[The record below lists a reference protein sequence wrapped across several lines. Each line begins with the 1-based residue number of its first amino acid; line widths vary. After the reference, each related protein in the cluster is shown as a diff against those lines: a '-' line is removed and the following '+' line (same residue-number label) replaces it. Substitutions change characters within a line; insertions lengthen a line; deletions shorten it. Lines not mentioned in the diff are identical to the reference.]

1 MTAPAPSTT
10 ALAPRAE
17 VRSIVGHVRLSLPR
31 AGKIR
36 LGIRTDRGYPKE
48 VDYFVLDADLPG
60 RAEIVRLYGAQPKRL
75 LVTLVSSDP
84 EEVFPHALKA
94 YGKGL
99 GLLCRG
105 DGRTALRARVEQR
118 TDRDGKAHQVI
129 VRDQA
134 GRPLTEERACPCDW
148 LKAKKCRAL
157 GNLVVVLPE
166 VGLGVYQLDTS
177 SWWSMQNVRSDLA
190 FLNSMLAARGGVR
203 GMLLWLERVPK
214 TTHGS
219 GREETHYPLRLSL
232 PTPEEYA
239 ARAAGVGKF
248 IARYQSVL
256 GSAPALDA
264 GPSPSAAPYGSPPE
278 EDLHRDED
286 LVDPAAAEA
295 SAPDVGDGG
304 GDDEPDADVDP
315 DEAVGGAPIEPQP
328 ELADEPLDDEDRAAL
343 TDAWGR
349 LESAVIAAR
358 INASAPSPKHAA
370 AKFAADQ
377 CRFDIAEFGR
387 SLKSG
392 KVSKARAREVVALL
406 ARAASAANGSPSEP
420 VAAPAPKPAPV
431 EAPKA
436 TTAPAAAADPYRP
449 TSGMTPDQ
457 VKAFDKH
464 LDDIGL

>member
-36 LGIRTDRGYPKE
+36 LGIRTEKGYPKE
-48 VDYFVLDADLPG
+48 VDYFVLDSDLPG
-60 RAEIVRLYGAQPKRL
+60 RAEIVRLYGEKPKRL

-118 TDRDGKAHQVI
+118 EGRDDEKRQVI

-134 GRPLTEERACPCDW
+134 GRPVTEERACPCEW
-148 LKAKKCRAL
+148 LKSKKCRAL

-166 VGLGVYQLDTS
+166 VGLGVYQIDTS

-239 ARAAGVGKF
+239 ARASGVGKF

-264 GPSPSAAPYGSPPE
+264 GPSPAAAPYGSPPE
-278 EDLHRDED
+278 EDLHVEAD
-286 LVDPAAAEA
+286 LVDPAAAAAE
-295 SAPDVGDGG
+295 APDVGDGG
-304 GDDEPDADVDP
+304 ADDELDADVDP
-315 DEAVGGAPIEPQP
+315 DEVVGGAAVEPHP
-328 ELADEPLDDEDRAAL
+328 ELTDEPLNDYDRAAL
-343 TDAWGR
+343 SEAWDR
-349 LESAVIAAR
+349 LEAAVMAAK
-358 INASAPSPKHAA
+358 INAGAPSPKHAA
-370 AKFAADQ
+370 AKFVADQ
-377 CRFDIAEFGR
+377 HRFDLVEFGR
-387 SLKSG
+387 ALKAG
-392 KVSKARAREVVALL
+392 KVSKARAREVAGLFDRAAAAAKGG
-406 ARAASAANGSPSEP
+406 ARAEPAPS
-420 VAAPAPKPAPV
+420 VAPKPATA
-431 EAPKA
+431 EAPKPS
-436 TTAPAAAADPYRP
+436 TAPATARA
-449 TSGMTPDQ
+449 TEGMTPDD
-457 VKAFDKH
+457 VRAFDQR